1 MNLLNRKSLKT
12 TALMSTGLI
21 LASLALTGNAA
32 MAANLPVHKAA
43 ATTHVV
49 QPRVAHV
56 AARRPGPPVQPGFD
70 VGGFIQAMMGG
81 SLPPQYTQIVQN
93 ALRGAAS
100 HRYAGSGGSARDSGG
115 YDPTFDSPSPAVDVD
130 NSQSQAAIDA
140 SDQAMQQEDQS
151 LQDMNASNA
160 AAEQQNDAANAA
172 AVQTDINAGM

>member
-21 LASLALTGNAA
+21 VASLAFTGNPA
-32 MAANLPVHKAA
+32 MAANLPVHNAA

-56 AARRPGPPVQPGFD
+56 AARRPGPPAQVGFD